1 MSLIF
6 LCIGRL
12 RLIRIYYNGV
22 VLQATW
28 LTVDAET
35 IQIDAAG
42 IINTV
47 GKAPEDEMGGVDTP
61 AGGTKVDGVSL

>member
-1 MSLIF
+1 M
-6 LCIGRL
+6 
-12 RLIRIYYNGV
+12 
-22 VLQATW
+22 QATW
-28 LTVDAET
+28 LSVDADT

-61 AGGTKVDGVSL
+61 AGGTEMYGVPI